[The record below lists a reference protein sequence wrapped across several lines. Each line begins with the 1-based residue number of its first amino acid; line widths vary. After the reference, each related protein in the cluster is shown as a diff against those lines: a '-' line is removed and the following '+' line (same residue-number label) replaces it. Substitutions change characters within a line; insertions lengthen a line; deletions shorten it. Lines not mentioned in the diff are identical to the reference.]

1 MVQKQ
6 EKNSRPSGGNR
17 RTDDQQYNNNN
28 PNFSEVNVR
37 PYGGQQQIAAQQ
49 PAAGAQAD
57 PYAAYGGYENY
68 VALWYSS
75 LQQNPQQAQGP
86 PGS

>member
-1 MVQKQ
+1 MVLQQ
-6 EKNSRPSGGNR
+6 EKNSRPGGANR
-17 RTDDQQYNNNN
+17 RIDDQQYNNN
-28 PNFSEVNVR
+28 PNFSEVNAR
-37 PYGGQQQIAAQQ
+37 PYGGQQQSAAQQ
-49 PAAGAQAD
+49 PAARNQAD